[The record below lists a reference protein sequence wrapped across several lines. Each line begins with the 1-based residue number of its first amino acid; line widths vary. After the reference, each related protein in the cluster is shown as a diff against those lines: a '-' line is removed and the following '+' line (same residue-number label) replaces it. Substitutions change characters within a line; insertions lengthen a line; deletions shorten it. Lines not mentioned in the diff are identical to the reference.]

1 MRKVLIN
8 IKMLQQVASELFDSI
23 HEVDS
28 DELNDIIT
36 EDYPFQNSLDEVCLD
51 ITKWTE
57 KIISKIDAGIF

>member
-1 MRKVLIN
+1 MRRVIIN
-8 IKMLQQVASELFDSI
+8 IKMLHQVASDLFDSI

-36 EDYPFQNSLDEVCLD
+36 EDYPFHHSLDEVCID

-57 KIISKIDAGIF
+57 QIISKIDVEKF